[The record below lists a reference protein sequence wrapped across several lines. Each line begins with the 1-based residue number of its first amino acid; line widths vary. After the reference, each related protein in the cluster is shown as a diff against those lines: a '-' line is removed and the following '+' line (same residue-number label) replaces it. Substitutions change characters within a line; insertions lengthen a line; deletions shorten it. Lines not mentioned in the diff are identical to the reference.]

1 MKVILASSSP
11 RRREILNLIGF
22 KNFDIFPPEVQEV
35 EVRKPSD
42 VLKNAKLK
50 ALWVE
55 KRLKPKEETLII
67 ASDTAVF
74 LEGKFLGK
82 PKDVNEAKEMLRTL
96 SGKKHTVYTAV
107 MVLYRDKTK
116 RVLKGRNDKTYV
128 WFKKLSDREIEWYL
142 QTGEPLDKAGAYGI
156 QGYGAIFI
164 EKIFG
169 DYFTVMGLSP
179 RVLYNLLKEI
189 LGEERS
195 LKLLKGYNRTF

>member
-1 MKVILASSSP
+1 LFFFFQAEDGIRDA
-11 RRREILNLIGF
+11 
-22 KNFDIFPPEVQEV
+22 QES
-35 EVRKPSD
+35 RGLGD
-42 VLKNAKLK
+42 VY
-50 ALWVE
+50 
-55 KRLKPKEETLII
+55 KRQ
-67 ASDTAVF
+67 
-74 LEGKFLGK
+74 
-82 PKDVNEAKEMLRTL
+82 
-96 SGKKHTVYTAV
+96 
-107 MVLYRDKTK
+107 VLYRDKTK

-189 LGEERS
+189 FGEERS

>member
-11 RRREILNLIGF
+11 RRKEILNLIGF

-107 MVLYRDKTK
+107 VVLYRDKTK